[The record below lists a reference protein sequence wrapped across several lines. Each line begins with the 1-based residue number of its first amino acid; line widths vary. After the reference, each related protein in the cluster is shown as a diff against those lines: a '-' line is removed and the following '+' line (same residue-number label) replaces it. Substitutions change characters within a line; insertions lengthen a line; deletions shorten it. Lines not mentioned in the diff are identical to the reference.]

1 MRWGKRALRRS
12 IEGTLLIWST
22 VWCAVVLF
30 LFTAVFMV
38 SYEAT
43 SLVGQKR
50 IMELEMATLL
60 GQGADRLAEEA
71 VTTTWDRYAAATDSV
86 IRLTDAQGDVLFQIM
101 GPVFTAAVV
110 DDIAARVPM
119 PAQGPNFTKPHWSN
133 PYAWRDATG
142 YHRVLALTEGVR
154 FENGSYGQLSI
165 FALLD
170 PIRQAG
176 LHMLEVFLV
185 LDAAVIALFAVGMRV
200 LIERGFRP
208 LARLMGGIQQVE
220 WRKAGRLTFPDL
232 PPELMQLQESVNQML
247 DRIDVAMDEQRR
259 FVADASHELRTP
271 LAIIAG
277 HANLLRRWGKDNPH
291 VWEPAVRNIV
301 LEVGRLQRLV
311 DELLALSNLDQVD
324 ELPVG
329 GGIGQEEMDELFARL
344 RDDALVLRPD
354 LEIEVSVHLTRGG
367 RVAIQPDRLRQ
378 VLVGL
383 VDNAMRHTPEGGWIR
398 LMARE
403 EATTARISVSDNGEG
418 IPEDVLPHVFERFY
432 RGEAARREGQGAGL
446 GLAISK
452 QVIERYGGQIYVRS
466 AVGKGTTV
474 VMVLPLVGQER
485 VLGGR
490 DT

>member
-1 MRWGKRALRRS
+1 MRWLNRSRRRS

-22 VWCAVVLF
+22 AWCAVVL
-30 LFTAVFMV
+30 LVFTTLFMV
-38 SYEAT
+38 SYQAT
-43 SLVGQKR
+43 SLIGQKR
-50 IMELEMATLL
+50 VMELEMATLL

-86 IRLTDAQGDVLFQIM
+86 IRLTDAEGNVLFQIM
-101 GPVFTAAVV
+101 GPVFTGTVV
-110 DDIAARVPM
+110 DEIASRVPM
-119 PAQGPNFTKPHWSN
+119 PAQGQDFTKPHWSY
-133 PYAWRDATG
+133 PYAWRDENG

-154 FENGSYGQLSI
+154 FENGSFGQLSI
-165 FALLD
+165 FTLLD
-170 PIRQAG
+170 PLRQAA
-176 LHMLEVFLV
+176 LHMLTVFFV
-185 LDAAVIALFAVGMRV
+185 LDAAVIALFGVGMRL

-208 LARLMGGIQQVE
+208 LARLMAGIQQVE
-220 WRKAGRLTFPDL
+220 WRRAGRLSFSDL
-232 PPELMQLQESVNQML
+232 PPELMSLQESVNQML

-277 HANLLRRWGKDNPH
+277 HANLLRRWGRDNPR

-329 GGIGQEEMDELFARL
+329 GGMGQAEMDEMFARL
-344 RDDALVLRPD
+344 RDDALMLRPD
-354 LEIEVSVHLTRGG
+354 LEMEVSVHLTSGG

-383 VDNAMRHTPEGGWIR
+383 VDNAMRHTPQGGWIR

-403 EATTARISVSDNGEG
+403 ESTTARITISDNGDG
-418 IPEDVLPHVFERFY
+418 IPEDVLPHIFERFY

-452 QVIERYGGQIYVRS
+452 QVVERYGGQIYVRS

-474 VMVLPLVGQER
+474 VMVLPLVGRRRISE
-485 VLGGR
+485 G
-490 DT
+490 

>member
-301 LEVGRLQRLV
+301 LEVGRLQRQV